1 VSSSLR
7 SRGLQ
12 VDDPVQPARRP
23 SATVGG
29 HAPPGRPS
37 APQDAARNIPQD
49 APRSIP
55 QNVPQSVAQEWR
67 DWSPATGATSFRFP
81 PELLRELADRA
92 DRTGLPQ
99 GQIALAGITALL
111 DQDDEQVVELCDRA
125 ARALRAGRR
134 KQAAKRRKTSR

>member
-1 VSSSLR
+1 VSNSLR

-12 VDDPVQPARRP
+12 VDDPVQP
-23 SATVGG
+23 
-29 HAPPGRPS
+29 GRPPT
-37 APQDAARNIPQD
+37 AQDVARNIPQD

-55 QNVPQSVAQEWR
+55 QAVPQAVPQSVPQEWR

-134 KQAAKRRKTSR
+134 KQAAKRRKAG